1 MADWGALSGL
11 GAGLQQVGGMMMEN
25 SKAKLEEKLRQ
36 EREAREE
43 SRLINRENRQATRLE
58 TTPDPSQTRYIKNA
72 EGVLIEQIRSS
83 TGKVLEER
91 LAPQDVIQDRERDE
105 QKEKLNLEKSILDME
120 KTRAEI
126 EFLPKKYGLETAER
140 EARIGQYNAYADRAR
155 QPPAPRSGGS
165 TVGGEARVPLDKS
178 LEQSLLGKRD
188 KDGNVAVDKY
198 DRPVID
204 ADKKAEFIRS
214 EEYKTI
220 PDANQALEVFIQNN
234 KAEESTKRALR
245 QGGIPEY
252 ALDEIDNRARA
263 GKDFDTSKLPRMEDL
278 SPEQRAKAERGRKAF
293 DRAKADV
300 LAGTVDVEEV
310 KQQFIDMGFP
320 ALAAQFDRYIA
331 RQKKK

>member
-140 EARIGQYNAYADRAR
+140 EARIGQHNAYADRAR